1 MHFPW
6 RTFLMDG
13 GLFPVTINN
22 TININYNMQALS
34 SRSSEILPSS
44 PAVPVQPE
52 SCRPKGCSWG
62 AGAMQFLTEGV
73 LQNSYG
79 CPVEDHADCQAS
91 LATSKQNLAE
101 TVDSSANWLQNSK
114 KTCKLLLRHHD
125 PVISRNLLRS
135 FLILWK
141 QLEILKAEWGQLKLR
156 TEDINTVPL
165 YREFCEQYG
174 AAILYPAVKAIVRQV
189 GTEEEFA
196 EPVTST
202 QRRVP
207 PRGASEIEMKV
218 YQLLENLEMHVIH
231 DAQKK
236 INQEMTLVTSERA
249 RQGSSLPTELWKHRV
264 MQENFSVVQP
274 QIVETFV
281 QRLMENYQESDTEVT
296 FKKNHLQQCLTI
308 LGCDMM
314 ARERSSF
321 ETYSMFYEN
330 ILWQQHRLLYQK
342 EQELHAVE
350 EGGNQS
356 DTALTQIVG
365 LCHGMTMEITALRA
379 QLADLEEENLGLKEK
394 IRKEVRDEYESLVWN
409 LFVTCIHLKGK
420 LDVYHLSIEQRVFE
434 IISEVRREGVDNM
447 IDLKKKFGSTKN
459 NGDLKEHLSKEALQN
474 KKECLN
480 AEMMAE
486 QEVTA
491 FQGQLVSVRK
501 ALAKS
506 QADNDKLK
514 KQLHK
519 PKQMLLEVVHI
530 GRKHKKRQILSVMKA
545 ENTEKML
552 EEMEEKEQ
560 RVKCLTK
567 EAEKS
572 SKICHL
578 HQKGV
583 KKEMQQIR
591 SQLTQECSL
600 KWEAFQQVD
609 ELQCQ
614 VYDLEAAVS
623 KRNVTA
629 GTDGFYISS
638 KRRAKENLQPLVD
651 RGGNTVTKD
660 EEKSEVLNAFF
671 ASVFNSRANCSLG
684 THPPESED
692 RDRDQNGA
700 PIIQGEMASDLLH
713 KFMGPD
719 EIHPRVLKELA
730 EVLTKPLSIIYH
742 QSWLT
747 GEVPVDRRLENVT
760 PIFKKDRKEDLG
772 NYRAVSLTSV
782 PGKLMEQIIL
792 RIKPSQHGFRK
803 GRSCLTN
810 LICFYDKVTRVMD
823 EGKAVD
829 VVYLDFSKA
838 FDTVSHS
845 ILLEKL
851 AAHGLDGCT
860 LRWVKNWL
868 DGRAQRVVVNRVYS
882 SWQLVTNGVPRG
894 SVLGP
899 VLFNIFINDLD
910 EGIECTLSKFADDT
924 KLCGSVDLLEGRK
937 ALQRDLDRLD

>member
-1 MHFPW
+1 MW
-6 RTFLMDG
+6 G
-13 GLFPVTINN
+13 
-22 TININYNMQALS
+22 YNEEQALS

-91 LATSKQNLAE
+91 LATSKQQNLAE

-218 YQLLENLEMHVIH
+218 YQLQKLLENLEMHVIH

-342 EQELHAVE
+342 E
-350 EGGNQS
+350 
-356 DTALTQIVG
+356 QIVG

-519 PKQMLLEVVHI
+519 P
-530 GRKHKKRQILSVMKA
+530 
-545 ENTEKML
+545 
-552 EEMEEKEQ
+552 
-560 RVKCLTK
+560 
-567 EAEKS
+567 
-572 SKICHL
+572 
-578 HQKGV
+578 
-583 KKEMQQIR
+583 IR

-629 GTDGFYISS
+629 GSAAEVQSKLSASTQHGDYQQHPLNFDPRSS
-638 KRRAKENLQPLVD
+638 NGT
-651 RGGNTVTKD
+651 GGNTQRPK
-660 EEKSEVLNAFF
+660 
-671 ASVFNSRANCSLG
+671 
-684 THPPESED
+684 
-692 RDRDQNGA
+692 
-700 PIIQGEMASDLLH
+700 
-713 KFMGPD
+713 
-719 EIHPRVLKELA
+719 
-730 EVLTKPLSIIYH
+730 
-742 QSWLT
+742 
-747 GEVPVDRRLENVT
+747 
-760 PIFKKDRKEDLG
+760 
-772 NYRAVSLTSV
+772 
-782 PGKLMEQIIL
+782 
-792 RIKPSQHGFRK
+792 
-803 GRSCLTN
+803 
-810 LICFYDKVTRVMD
+810 
-823 EGKAVD
+823 
-829 VVYLDFSKA
+829 
-838 FDTVSHS
+838 TVSNGG
-845 ILLEKL
+845 IGNKL
-851 AAHGLDGCT
+851 
-860 LRWVKNWL
+860 
-868 DGRAQRVVVNRVYS
+868 
-882 SWQLVTNGVPRG
+882 
-894 SVLGP
+894 
-899 VLFNIFINDLD
+899 I
-910 EGIECTLSKFADDT
+910 
-924 KLCGSVDLLEGRK
+924 
-937 ALQRDLDRLD
+937 